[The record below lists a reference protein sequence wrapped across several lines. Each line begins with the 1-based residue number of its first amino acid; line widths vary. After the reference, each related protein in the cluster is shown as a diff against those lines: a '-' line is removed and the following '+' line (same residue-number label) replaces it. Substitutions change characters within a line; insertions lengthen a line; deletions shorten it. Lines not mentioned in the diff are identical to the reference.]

1 MCKIWEKRGG
11 AGTFFC
17 TVNRKG
23 RLYGSGRGRI
33 SYVVR
38 PAFWKGW
45 FQGSSQDRGGA
56 SLETSKPRVTSWVG
70 GGRALHI
77 QLVSIK

>member
-23 RLYGSGRGRI
+23 RLYGSGRGRM
-33 SYVVR
+33 SSDR
-38 PAFWKGW
+38 PSG
-45 FQGSSQDRGGA
+45 RGGSRVPARTAEERPSKRA
-56 SLETSKPRVTSWVG
+56 SRGSPAGLGVAVRYTTRSS
-70 GGRALHI
+70 
-77 QLVSIK
+77 S